1 VTEKRGH
8 TSPLAPLHRRKDM
21 GFLDNIYWKI
31 KLFLSKWWAEE
42 SVKIDE
48 AAASFKRWLDGE

>member
-1 VTEKRGH
+1 
-8 TSPLAPLHRRKDM
+8 M